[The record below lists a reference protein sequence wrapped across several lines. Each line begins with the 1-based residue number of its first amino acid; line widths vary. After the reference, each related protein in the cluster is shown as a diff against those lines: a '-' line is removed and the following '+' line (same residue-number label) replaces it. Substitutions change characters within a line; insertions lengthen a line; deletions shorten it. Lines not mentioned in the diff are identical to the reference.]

1 MTHPGLRV
9 GHQERDQVVEHVKAA
24 YADGRLD
31 KDEMDERLHLAMTA
45 RTHADLAP
53 IMADL
58 YGPRVD
64 YAPRPPD
71 SRCSRDTPGTG
82 DRLGGGAAH
91 LLSLFGFFVIGPLIV
106 LLAANRSS
114 PYIRTHAVE
123 ALNFHLTML
132 GGSLLLMFTV
142 VGVILLPFLWV
153 MGVVLSVI
161 GGVSALAGVRY
172 RYPLTVRLVK

>member
-1 MTHPGLRV
+1 MAHPGLRV
-9 GHQERDQVVEHVKAA
+9 GHHERDQVVEHVKAA

-31 KDEMDERLHLAMTA
+31 KDEMDERLHRAMTA

-53 IMADL
+53 ILADL

-64 YAPRPPD
+64 YAPRPPQPGCGPD
-71 SRCSRDTPGTG
+71 VAGTG
-82 DRLGGGAAH
+82 DRLAGGMAH

-106 LLAANRSS
+106 LLAGRSS
-114 PYIRTHAVE
+114 PFIRKQAAE

-132 GGSLLLMFTV
+132 GGSLALMFTV
-142 VGVILLPFLWV
+142 VGVFLLPFLWIV
-153 MGVVLSVI
+153 GIVLSVVA
-161 GGVSALAGVRY
+161 GVSALAGGHF